1 MDRMLYIAM
10 SGAKENMNSLAV
22 RGNNL
27 ANANTTAFKAD
38 FEQAR
43 AMQAFGEGL
52 PTRVFSLTERPSQSF
67 ESGSIALTGR
77 DLDVALEGNG
87 WISVLDDSGQQAMT
101 RNGALQISDTGV
113 LKTGSGQTVLGEGN
127 QPIVIPLP
135 FEKLEINRDGTIE
148 VMPEGA
154 TATGMEEVGRIKL
167 VNPDVQD
174 ITKGHDGLFRR
185 KDGQNEV
192 AAAEVS
198 LVKGALETSNVN
210 VVSEMTN
217 LISLQR
223 QFEMQIKMM
232 KTAEETDKS
241 SESLLRVS

>member
-43 AMQAFGEGL
+43 SMQAFGEGL
-52 PTRVFSLTERPSQSF
+52 PTRVFSITERPSQSF
-67 ESGSIALTGR
+67 EAGALNLTGR
-77 DLDVALEGNG
+77 DLDVAVEGSG
-87 WISVLDDSGQQAMT
+87 WISVLDENGQPAMT
-101 RNGALQISDTGV
+101 RNGGLQITETGL
-113 LKTGSGQTVLGEGN
+113 LKTSSGQVVLGDAD
-127 QPIVIPLP
+127 QPIIIPLP

-148 VMPEGA
+148 IMPEGA
-154 TATGMEEVGRIKL
+154 APNGMEEIGRIKL
-167 VNPDVQD
+167 VQPNTDD
-174 ITKGHDGLFRR
+174 IEKGTDGLFRR
-185 KDGQNEV
+185 KDGQDAE
-192 AAAEVS
+192 AAADVY

-217 LISLQR
+217 LITLQR
-223 QFEMQIKMM
+223 QFEMQVKMM

-241 SESLLRVS
+241 SASLLRMS

>member
-1 MDRMLYIAM
+1 MLYIAM

-22 RGNNL
+22 RSNNL

-52 PTRVFSLTERPSQSF
+52 PSRVFSMTERPSQNF
-67 ESGSIALTGR
+67 ESGALSLTGR
-77 DLDVALEGNG
+77 DLDVAVEGNG
-87 WISVLDDSGQQAMT
+87 WISVLDENGQQAMT
-101 RNGALQISDTGV
+101 RNGALKITEAGILTTSTG
-113 LKTGSGQTVLGEGN
+113 KTVLGDAG
-127 QPIVIPLP
+127 QPIIVPQP

-148 VMPEGA
+148 IRPEGA
-154 TATGMEEVGRIKL
+154 APDAMEEVGRIQL
-167 VNPDVQD
+167 MAPDYKD
-174 ITKGHDGLFRR
+174 LTKGKDGLFRR
-185 KDGQNEV
+185 KDGEDAVPNADV
-192 AAAEVS
+192 F

-217 LISLQR
+217 LITLQR

-232 KTAEETDKS
+232 KTAEETDKAS
-241 SESLLRVS
+241 ASLLRIS